1 MSMDPAV
8 RKAAIAILR
17 VFREKD
23 ASEGTFLHFSEFG
36 SALRVAAGHVK
47 HENQREA
54 LFHLRDEGYVDVG
67 DAGLT
72 LTARGAEALGRL
84 R

>member
-1 MSMDPAV
+1 MSLDPSV
-8 RKAAIAILR
+8 RKAAMAILR
-17 VFREKD
+17 VFRDHD

-54 LFHLRDEGYVDVG
+54 LFYLRDNGYVDVG
-67 DAGLT
+67 EAGLT
-72 LTARGAEALGRL
+72 LTARGAESLARL